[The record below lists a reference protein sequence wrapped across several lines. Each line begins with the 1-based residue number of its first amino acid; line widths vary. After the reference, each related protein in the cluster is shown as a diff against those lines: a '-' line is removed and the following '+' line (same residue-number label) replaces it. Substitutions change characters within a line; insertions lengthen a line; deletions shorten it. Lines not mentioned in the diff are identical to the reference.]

1 MALFIRTVTGDI
13 SSEALGFTHCHEHL
27 FTGRI
32 EGVELE
38 ERLLIDS
45 YRNSRKEARAFRR
58 LGGRAIVDAQPFGAG
73 RNAHVLRKL
82 SEDTELYIIAATGF
96 HTSRFYPRDSW
107 VNTAGTDEIADLFI
121 SEIVEGMYE
130 YDPANPFKV
139 QSGIRAGIIKIA
151 TGERGLT
158 PLYEKIFRAAVKAHR
173 ITGAPIITHTELAQ
187 FGHEQAVLLTEA
199 GVSPEHI
206 IISHMDRVID
216 VDSNTR
222 LAEMGVFLEYD
233 TIARFKYHSD
243 EDELSFI
250 GEMVAQGFGDRI
262 LLGMDTTRERMKAYG
277 GEIGLDYIMATFLP
291 MLTATGLESRYAEG
305 FMIGNPRRA
314 LSFAHSGIGE

>member
-58 LGGRAIVDAQPFGAG
+58 LGGRAIVDAQPFG
-73 RNAHVLRKL
+73 
-82 SEDTELYIIAATGF
+82 GF

-216 VDSNTR
+216 VDSNAR